1 MVETEFSLVR
11 FKGDD
16 ERAKTTYQGYD
27 ALTADD
33 IAEIIVFAVTRPPHV
48 VMADVL
54 ILPLDQ
60 ASTMVINKKTS

>member
-1 MVETEFSLVR
+1 
-11 FKGDD
+11 
-16 ERAKTTYQGYD
+16 
-27 ALTADD
+27 
-33 IAEIIVFAVTRPPHV
+33 VFAVTRPAHV